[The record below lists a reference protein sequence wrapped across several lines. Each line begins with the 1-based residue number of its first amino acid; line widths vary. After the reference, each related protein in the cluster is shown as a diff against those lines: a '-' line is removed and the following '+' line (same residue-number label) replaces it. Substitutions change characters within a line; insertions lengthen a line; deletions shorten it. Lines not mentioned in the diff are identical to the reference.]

1 MIGKMTD
8 AKKGRPMCPEPPTRI
23 DPLLA
28 KMKAIE
34 ASVVERSKQRRAQE
48 SLHFQLDANDEPELP
63 AQVVTLPVWPEQ
75 VRGTPN
81 SFLRGALFAAIQGKE
96 RRYLK
101 GEILASQPGITIRFT
116 GMQLDQYDL
125 DVWEQTIQLAAK
137 RPLGNMCYFKIK
149 AFLHNLG
156 RKDGKS
162 ERDCLMD
169 SFRRQMAS
177 GVEIKQGPH
186 TYGGSMLEFWHDE
199 ETDTYRIQ
207 QNPTILTLY
216 HAGWTA
222 IDWETR
228 GKLHRKPLA
237 LWLHGWLSSHAEN
250 YPTRVETIRQLCGSR
265 DKTLF
270 GFRRNLKA
278 ALTTL
283 QKVSVL
289 TSWAIDP
296 KTDNVSFE
304 RIPSASQQRYLI
316 RKVTRNRKSTG

>member
-1 MIGKMTD
+1 
-8 AKKGRPMCPEPPTRI
+8 MCPEPPTHT
-23 DPLLA
+23 DPLFA

-34 ASVVERSKQRRAQE
+34 ARAIERSKRRRAQE
-48 SLHFQLDANDEPELP
+48 SPPFHPEAKAEPEPP
-63 AQVVTLPVWPEQ
+63 AQVVTLPVWSEQ

-137 RPLGNMCYFKIK
+137 HPLGNMCHFKIK
-149 AFLHNLG
+149 AFLHDLG

-199 ETDTYRIQ
+199 EVDAYRIQ
-207 QNPTILTLY
+207 QNPRILALY

-222 IDWETR
+222 IDWDTR

-237 LWLHGWLSSHAEN
+237 LWLHGWLSSHVEN
-250 YPTRVETIRQLCGSR
+250 YPTKVETIRQLCGSR

-283 QKVSVL
+283 QKESVL
-289 TSWAIDP
+289 TGWAIDP

-304 RIPSASQQRYLI
+304 RIPSASQQRHLI

>member
-1 MIGKMTD
+1 MNAEETQPVPRAETD
-8 AKKGRPMCPEPPTRI
+8 DASA
-23 DPLLA
+23 LLA

-34 ASVVERSKQRRAQE
+34 ARGIERSRQRREQE
-48 SLHFQLDANDEPELP
+48 SLPFPPEAKAEPKPP

-137 RPLGNMCYFKIK
+137 HPLGNMCHFKIK
-149 AFLHNLG
+149 AFLHDLG

-186 TYGGSMLEFWHDE
+186 TYGGSMLEFWHNE
-199 ETDTYRIQ
+199 ETDTYCIR
-207 QNPTILTLY
+207 QNPTILALY

-222 IDWETR
+222 VDWDTR

-237 LWLHGWLSSHAEN
+237 LWLHGWLSSHVEN
-250 YPTRVETIRQLCGSR
+250 YPTKVETIRQLCGSR

-283 QKVSVL
+283 QKEGVL
-289 TSWAIDP
+289 TGWAIDS

-304 RIPSASQQRYLI
+304 RIPSASQQRHLI

>member
-1 MIGKMTD
+1 MTKESLNTND
-8 AKKGRPMCPEPPTRI
+8 
-23 DPLLA
+23 LLVRL
-28 KMKAIE
+28 KAIE
-34 ASVVERSKQRRAQE
+34 AHAIERSRQRREQE
-48 SLHFQLDANDEPELP
+48 SLPFPPEVEAEPKPP
-63 AQVVTLPVWPEQ
+63 AQVVTLPVWSEQ

-125 DVWEQTIQLAAK
+125 DVWEQAMQLAAK
-137 RPLGNMCYFKIK
+137 HPLGNVCFFKIK
-149 AFLHNLG
+149 TFLRALG
-156 RKDGKS
+156 RQDGKS
-162 ERDCLMD
+162 QRDCLMD

-199 ETDTYRIQ
+199 ETDTYRIR
-207 QNPTILTLY
+207 QNPTILALY

-222 IDWETR
+222 IDWDTR

-237 LWLHGWLSSHAEN
+237 LWLHGWLSSHVEN
-250 YPTRVETIRQLCGSR
+250 YSTKVETIRQLCGSR

-283 QKVSVL
+283 QKESVL
-289 TSWAIDP
+289 TSWTIDP

-304 RIPSASQQRYLI
+304 RIPSASQQRHLI

>member
-1 MIGKMTD
+1 M
-8 AKKGRPMCPEPPTRI
+8 PEPPTST
-23 DPLLA
+23 DPLFV
-28 KMKAIE
+28 KMKSIEARAIE
-34 ASVVERSKQRRAQE
+34 RSWQRRAQE
-48 SLHFQLDANDEPELP
+48 SLPFPSEAKAKPEPP
-63 AQVVTLPVWPEQ
+63 AQAVTLPVWPEQ

-125 DVWEQTIQLAAK
+125 DVWEQAIQLAAK
-137 RPLGNMCYFKIK
+137 HPLGNMCHFRIK
-149 AFLHNLG
+149 AFLHDLG

-162 ERDCLMD
+162 ERDCLMN

-207 QNPTILTLY
+207 QNPTILILY

-250 YPTRVETIRQLCGSR
+250 YPTKVETIRQLCGSR

-283 QKVSVL
+283 QKEGVL
-289 TSWAIDP
+289 TGWAIDP

-304 RIPSASQQRYLI
+304 RTPSASQQRRLI
-316 RKVTRNRKSTG
+316 RKVTKTRKTTG